1 MIITDR
7 GLLLE
12 NEELQSAAIVGNVE
26 LQYDRIDKVLRIANK
41 VIYDAQSERAVQVLV
56 KYIER
61 NCVQMNRIIPAF
73 RFRNVS
79 WYETAETVKCNSKL
93 NYREMVEYRSE
104 KACSILE
111 NAVNHYIMISKHNI
125 EDAGCTIGTSGN
137 VDLRINCKRGNRMEL
152 SIDLSSTVDK
162 WSRIG
167 EVIDNVAKI
176 GASVVSISLA
186 RLSKHGS
193 HIMVIDRIQEITPQS
208 GEEIAEI
215 VRSTLGCE
223 VTWRLEETK

>member
-1 MIITDR
+1 MVITDR

-12 NEELQSAAIVGNVE
+12 NEELKSAAIVGNVE
-26 LQYDRIDKVLRIANK
+26 LPYDRIDKVLHIANK

-61 NCVQMNRIIPAF
+61 NCIQRHRIIPAF
-73 RFRNVS
+73 QFRNVS
-79 WYETAETVKCNSKL
+79 WYESAETVKCNSQL

-111 NAVNHYIMISKHNI
+111 NAVNHYVMMSKHNI
-125 EDAGCTIGTSGN
+125 IDGGCTIGTSGN
-137 VDLRINCKRGNRMEL
+137 IDLRINYKHGNRMDVYM
-152 SIDLSSTVDK
+152 DLSSIADK
-162 WSRIG
+162 WNKIG
-167 EVIDNVAKI
+167 QVIDNVAKI
-176 GASVVSISLA
+176 DASVVTISLT

-193 HIMVIDRIQEITPQS
+193 HIIVIDKMQEITPQS

-223 VTWRLEETK
+223 VAWRLEETK